1 MSVKFTLE
9 DFIKKAEETHGDKYD
24 YSKSVYSRAL
34 NKLVIICKE
43 HGEFEQAASKHMGGQ
58 GCPECKKTKLREVFA
73 LTREEFI
80 AQAIKLHGDKYEYE
94 KVNYVNNGVKV
105 IIFCKKHKEDFL
117 QAPGH
122 HINDG
127 RGCPRC
133 GTERGASLQTG
144 ITKNILNRM
153 ESGAK
158 HLEINSDQY
167 PNAGIYFIENLED
180 GRKYIGSSVSVYTRI
195 STHKY
200 RLSKKIHANAKLQ
213 NAVNKYGIDNF
224 KFEVIELCDAGAL
237 LVKEQEYIDKYKC
250 VDEGYN
256 IQKVAGS
263 HIGIKRSEE
272 TKRRMSESQKGRVFT
287 EEHKAN
293 ISKSQIGKTRKIR

>member
-80 AQAIKLHGDKYEYE
+80 AQAVKVHGDTYGYE
-94 KVNYVNNGVKV
+94 KVEYINNGTKV
-105 IIFCKKHKEDFL
+105 LISCKKHLEDFL
-117 QAPGH
+117 QTPGH

-127 RGCPRC
+127 RGCPKC
-133 GTERGASLQTG
+133 GTERGALLQTG
-144 ITKNILNRM
+144 ITKTILNRM
-153 ESGAK
+153 ESGVK
-158 HLEINSDQY
+158 YLEINYENY
-167 PNAGIYFIENLED
+167 PDSGIYVIENLQN
-180 GRKYIGSSVSVYTRI
+180 GKKYVGSSATLRVRI
-195 STHKY
+195 NSHRYK
-200 RLSKKIHANAKLQ
+200 LKKGIHGNLKLQ
-213 NAVNKYGIDNF
+213 NAVTHYGIETF
-224 KFEVIELCDAGAL
+224 KFEVIERCNAGEL
-237 LVKEQEYIDKYKC
+237 LIKEQKYIDEFKC
-250 VDEGYN
+250 ISEGYN
-256 IQKVAGS
+256 VQVVAGS
-263 HIGIKRSEE
+263 HLGIKRSEE
-272 TKRRMSESQKGRVFT
+272 TKRKMSEAQKGRVFT